1 MAWRLNI
8 GLEAE
13 YGLEVPFFFGE
24 EESGPCMGLAGWT
37 VDVAAGVD
45 WEGIFLGIVDCC
57 EVDCVAVDGF
67 EGVDVPGEEFVSGRM
82 TGDAPLVVAAFYH
95 RLLLCLQ
102 TVSEWRDIHHYEG

>member
-1 MAWRLNI
+1 
-8 GLEAE
+8 
-13 YGLEVPFFFGE
+13 
-24 EESGPCMGLAGWT
+24 MGLTGWT

-82 TGDAPLVVAAFYH
+82 TWDAPLVVTAFYH

-102 TVSEWRDIHHYEG
+102 TTSECRDTGYTSLRGIDNSDIMWIRIDDGEYYQ